1 MPILEIVMRTFI
13 ASVALA
19 LISAASA
26 AVPPS
31 ADPWVKAFVS
41 GTDHTTLVQV
51 QHMKRMM
58 R

>member
-1 MPILEIVMRTFI
+1 MRTFI

-19 LISAASA
+19 LTSAASA
-26 AVPPS
+26 AVPAS
-31 ADPWVKAFVS
+31 AAPWVKAFLG
-41 GTDHTTLVQV
+41 GTDHTTIVHV